1 MEMKEIDPVL
11 RDLWLAWLKD
21 AEAELMEEEPDT
33 EMLLRHVQMLIEVL
47 TPFPDV
53 SGILEIIEGL
63 KEGE

>member
-1 MEMKEIDPVL
+1 MKEIDSVL

-21 AEAELMEEEPDT
+21 AEAELMEEEPNT

-53 SGILEIIEGL
+53 SGVLEIIEGL